1 MADGSSIEPLNVLG
15 ALTRL
20 EVSKATEL
28 ALEAGDFRLATLLS
42 QSSGSPHVREYI
54 SQQLDMWKKWE
65 VVGDR
70 PDNSLIDEARL
81 RRWVAALGWTKL
93 LNNAGTSF
101 RALPEADKAGLA
113 DAAQAE
119 ALAIALM
126 LANPTLI
133 KRPVIETGEALHVGF
148 KPGDYAALFG

>member
-1 MADGSSIEPLNVLG
+1 MTTKIYGIKTCDTV
-15 ALTRL
+15 R
-20 EVSKATEL
+20 KARTWL
-28 ALEAGDFRLATLLS
+28 DAHGIAYQFHDYRA
-42 QSSGSPHVREYI
+42 SG
-54 SQQLDMWKKWE
+54 
-65 VVGDR
+65 
-70 PDNSLIDEARL
+70 IDEARL